1 MIDRARH
8 IISRIN
14 RLAAISEDDKGITR
28 RYGTPAAI
36 QAGKI
41 VIEWMQAAGLQT
53 RVDAIGNL
61 YGRRPAAD
69 PNAKTLVIASH
80 LDTVVNAGRWD
91 GPLGVLTGL
100 DILESL
106 DRQNIHLPFHIQLIA
121 FCDEEGVRFHTTYLG
136 SKTFAGSLEPATLQ
150 RTDEQGITLEQAI
163 RAIGGNP
170 DGLAAEAFPREQL
183 LGYFELHI
191 EQGPVLWEKNIPVA
205 PVTAIAGQIR
215 AELHFTGEAGHA
227 GNDPPAM
234 RRDALCAAA
243 EFILGT
249 ENLARA
255 SSQPPTPPQPPPTQP
270 SAASFLATVGKLY
283 IPNPASNVI
292 PGETTLS
299 LDIRSADSATL
310 ERAHQQLRTLAESLA
325 KKRGLTL
332 TWNLIQSSNPVTCDD
347 RMTRLLAD
355 TIRAAGYEPLP
366 LVSGAGHDAV
376 PISAIAAVS
385 MLFVRCYKGISH
397 NPLENVETEDLA
409 AAIAVAENFILN
421 LSEIATHGDFRTNP
435 LGR

>member
-1 MIDRARH
+1 
-8 IISRIN
+8 
-14 RLAAISEDDKGITR
+14 
-28 RYGTPAAI
+28 
-36 QAGKI
+36 
-41 VIEWMQAAGLQT
+41 
-53 RVDAIGNL
+53 
-61 YGRRPAAD
+61 
-69 PNAKTLVIASH
+69 
-80 LDTVVNAGRWD
+80 
-91 GPLGVLTGL
+91 
-100 DILESL
+100 
-106 DRQNIHLPFHIQLIA
+106 
-121 FCDEEGVRFHTTYLG
+121 
-136 SKTFAGSLEPATLQ
+136 
-150 RTDEQGITLEQAI
+150 
-163 RAIGGNP
+163 
-170 DGLAAEAFPREQL
+170 L

-227 GNDPPAM
+227 GTVPPAM

>member
-227 GNDPPAM
+227 GTVPPAM